1 MSVSA
6 DADVLD
12 APLVEPVDDVLDD
25 VLDEPVDD
33 VLDPAVHVPQLSAQY
48 CEIGVP
54 SEIVP
59 PLQ

>member
-1 MSVSA
+1 MSA
-6 DADVLD
+6 DAEL
-12 APLVEPVDDVLDD
+12 
-25 VLDEPVDD
+25 LDEPVDD
-33 VLDPAVHVPQLSAQY
+33 VLDPVVHVPQLSAQY